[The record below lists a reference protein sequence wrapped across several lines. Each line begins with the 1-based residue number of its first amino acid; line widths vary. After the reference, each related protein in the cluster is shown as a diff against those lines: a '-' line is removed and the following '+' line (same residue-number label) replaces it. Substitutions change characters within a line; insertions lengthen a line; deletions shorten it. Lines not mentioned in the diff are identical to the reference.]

1 MKAVVMAGGE
11 GSRLRPLTVG
21 RPKPMVTVV
30 SRPVMEH
37 ILLLLKKHG
46 ITEIVVTLQYLAGA
60 IQSYFGDGSGWGMK
74 IQYTVEDFPLG
85 TAGSVKQAQHLLT
98 ETFVVISGD
107 ALTDYD
113 ISAIVAQHRKRGAM
127 ATLTLARVPNPLEYG
142 VVITNDDGT
151 VRQFLE
157 KPSWSEVFSDTV
169 NTGIYVLEPKVLNY
183 CPSSQAFDFS
193 QDLFPVMMRNGD
205 PIYGHI
211 AEGYWCDIGNLEEYA
226 RATRDVL
233 EGRVAVEPLGRD
245 MGNGIWMGERVDVA
259 PDARL
264 VGPIWLGDEVKIGQG
279 AEIIGPAVLRENV
292 IIDRMATIER
302 SILWRS
308 CYAGER
314 SEIRGALLCRQVSVK
329 SNAVIMEGAV
339 VGDNSTIEEGAIIR
353 ANVKIW
359 PNKQV
364 EAGATVSSSIIY
376 GQQGRRLLFG
386 RNGVSGLANI
396 DMTPEFAAKLG
407 AAYGSTLPIHSTV
420 AVNRDL
426 YRTSRMIK
434 RGIISGLSSAGV
446 NVLDLQVLPLPS
458 ARYFTRVSS
467 ALGAAH
473 IRVSLTE
480 TRMIDVKFIDKQG
493 RDADRQIERKVE
505 SLFFREDFRRAQ
517 LDEIGLITYA
527 PEAEWRYREG
537 FLRAV
542 DAEAVAISAP
552 YLVID
557 YGQGATA
564 SILPGLL
571 DQLGCKV
578 VALNAG
584 VEDNRLAQAKSDP
597 AESLKQLQA
606 ITAALQTSLGVV
618 IEMSGERVWFVDG
631 QGRSVPP
638 MTALAA
644 VASLVLQCE
653 AASADGAGQRTAPV
667 VAVPVTAP
675 SILETIA
682 ARYGGTIMRT
692 KANSQAIMA
701 AAAGTENV
709 VLAGDGEGGLIFP
722 RFHASFDGMFAV
734 AKLLELV
741 AIQGTSLGAVV
752 SALPRYYQSTT
763 SVTCAWEVK
772 GKVMRML
779 NENYRSQR
787 GRHIDGIRIE
797 LGDEWVL
804 VLPDADRPIFHIVA
818 EARSEQ
824 AATKLAEEYASVV
837 NGLQR

>member
-11 GSRLRPLTVG
+11 GSRLRPLTLG
-21 RPKPMVTVV
+21 RPKPMVPIV

-37 ILLLLKKHG
+37 ILLLLKQHG
-46 ITEIVVTLQYLAGA
+46 ITDVVVTLQYMAGV
-60 IQSYFGDGSGWGMK
+60 IQNYFGDGSQLGMH
-74 IQYTVEDFPLG
+74 IDYTVEDVPLG

-98 ETFVVISGD
+98 EPFLVISGD

-113 ISAIVAQHRKRGAM
+113 LTAIIEYHKQRGAM
-127 ATLTLARVPNPLEYG
+127 ATLTLARVANPLEYG

-169 NTGIYVLEPKVLNY
+169 NTGIYVLEPKALNY
-183 CPSSQAFDFS
+183 VPSSQSFDFS
-193 QDLFPVMMRNGD
+193 QDLFPILMRNGD
-205 PIYGHI
+205 PIYGYI
-211 AEGYWCDIGNLEEYA
+211 AEGYWCDVGNLEEYA

-233 EGRVAVEPLGRD
+233 EGRARVVPSGRD
-245 MGNGIWMGERVDVA
+245 MGNGIWMGERVDIA

-264 VGPIWLGDEVKIGQG
+264 VGPIWLGDEVKIGPG
-279 AEIIGPAVLRENV
+279 AEIIGPTV
-292 IIDRMATIER
+292 IRPNTIVDRRATIDRSVI
-302 SILWRS
+302 WRS
-308 CYAGER
+308 CYVGER
-314 SEIRGALLCRQVSVK
+314 AEIRGGLLARQVSVK
-329 SNAVIMEGAV
+329 SNAVIFEGTV
-339 VGDNSTIEEGAIIR
+339 IGDNSTIEEGAIIR

-364 EAGATVSSSIIY
+364 EAGATVSSSIIW

-407 AAYGSTLPIHSTV
+407 AAYGGILPLHATV

-434 RGIISGLSSAGV
+434 RGIVSGLSSAGV
-446 NVLDLQVLPLPS
+446 NVWDLTSLPLPV
-458 ARYFTRVSS
+458 ARYFTRIS
-467 ALGAAH
+467 AAVGAVH
-473 IRVSLTE
+473 VRVSLTDR
-480 TRMIDVKFIDKQG
+480 RMIDVKLMDKAG
-493 RDADRQIERKVE
+493 RDADRALERKVE

-517 LDEIGLITYA
+517 LDEIGSITYA
-527 PEAEWRYREG
+527 AEAEWRYREG
-537 FLRAV
+537 FLAAI
-542 DAEAVAISAP
+542 DAQTVAMSNPHI
-552 YLVID
+552 VID

-564 SILPGLL
+564 GILPALL
-571 DQLGCKV
+571 DQIGCKV
-578 VALNAG
+578 VALGAG
-584 VEDNRLAQAKSDP
+584 VEDNRLAQAGADVQ
-597 AESLKQLQA
+597 ETLKQLQA
-606 ITAALQTSLGVV
+606 ITGALPTELGVSL
-618 IEMSGERVWFVDG
+618 EMSGERIALVDG
-631 QGRSVPP
+631 QGRPVPP

-644 VASLVLQCE
+644 ITALALQAYKE
-653 AASADGAGQRTAPV
+653 RGDVGGPSPI

-682 ARYGGTIMRT
+682 ERYGGTIQRT

-701 AAAGTENV
+701 AATADNV
-709 VLAGDGEGGLIFP
+709 ILAGDGDGGLIFP
-722 RFHASFDGMFAV
+722 QFHASFDAMFAV
-734 AKLLELV
+734 AKVLELL
-741 AIQGTSLGAVV
+741 ATLGTSLGAVV
-752 SALPRYYQSTT
+752 SSLPRYYQSTT
-763 SVTCAWEVK
+763 SVTCAWESK

-779 NENYRSQR
+779 NENYRNQR

-797 LGDEWVL
+797 MGDEWVL
-804 VLPDADRPIFHIVA
+804 VLPDADRPLFHIVA

-824 AATKLAEEYASVV
+824 AARSLAEKYASVV

>member
-1 MKAVVMAGGE
+1 
-11 GSRLRPLTVG
+11 
-21 RPKPMVTVV
+21 MVPIV

-37 ILLLLKKHG
+37 ILLLLKQHG
-46 ITEIVVTLQYLAGA
+46 ITEVVVTLQYMAGV
-60 IQSYFGDGSGWGMK
+60 IQSYFGDGSQLGMH
-74 IQYTVEDFPLG
+74 IDYTVEDVPLG

-98 ETFVVISGD
+98 EPFMVISGD

-113 ISAIVAQHRKRGAM
+113 LTAIIEYHRQRGAA

-183 CPSSQAFDFS
+183 IPSSQSFDFS
-193 QDLFPVMMRNGD
+193 QDLFPILMRNGD
-205 PIYGHI
+205 PIYGYI
-211 AEGYWCDIGNLEEYA
+211 SEGYWCDVGNLEEYA

-233 EGRVAVEPLGRD
+233 EGHVKVVPEGRD
-245 MGNGIWMGERVDVA
+245 MGNGIWMGERVDIA

-264 VGPIWLGDEVKIGQG
+264 IGPIWLGDEVKIGPG
-279 AEIIGPAVLRENV
+279 AEIIGPTV
-292 IIDRMATIER
+292 IRPNTIVDRRATIDRSVI
-302 SILWRS
+302 WHS
-308 CYAGER
+308 CYLGER
-314 SEIRGALLCRQVSVK
+314 AEIRGAILARQVSVK
-329 SNAVIMEGAV
+329 SNGVIFEGSV
-339 VGDNSTIEEGAIIR
+339 IGDNSTIEEGAIIR

-364 EAGATVSSSIIY
+364 EAGATVSSSIIW

-386 RNGVSGLANI
+386 RNGVTGLSNV

-407 AAYGSTLPIHSTV
+407 AAYGGTLPLHSTV

-434 RGIISGLSSAGV
+434 RGIVSGLSSAGV
-446 NVLDLQVLPLPS
+446 NVWDLTSLPLPV
-458 ARYFTRVSS
+458 ARYFTRVS
-467 ALGAAH
+467 AAVGAVH
-473 IRVSLTE
+473 VRVSLTDR
-480 TRMIDVKFIDKQG
+480 RMIDVKLMDKLG
-493 RDADRQIERKVE
+493 RDADRALERKVE
-505 SLFFREDFRRAQ
+505 GLFFREDFRRAQ
-517 LDEIGLITYA
+517 LDEIGSITYA
-527 PEAEWRYREG
+527 AEAEWRYREG
-537 FLRAV
+537 YLAAV
-542 DAEAVAISAP
+542 DAQTVAMSNPHI
-552 YLVID
+552 VID
-557 YGQGATA
+557 YGQGATGG
-564 SILPGLL
+564 ILPALL

-584 VEDNRLAQAKSDP
+584 VEDNRLAQHGTDLQ
-597 AESLKQLQA
+597 ETLKQLQA
-606 ITAALQTSLGVV
+606 ITAALPTELGISL
-618 IEMSGERVWFVDG
+618 EMSGERIALVDG
-631 QGRSVPP
+631 QGRMVPS

-644 VASLVLQCE
+644 VTAMAFQAYKERGEV
-653 AASADGAGQRTAPV
+653 AAAPPI

-675 SILETIA
+675 NILETIA
-682 ARYGGTIMRT
+682 ERYGGIIQRT

-701 AAAGTENV
+701 AATAENV
-709 VLAGDGEGGLIFP
+709 ILAGDGEGGLIFP
-722 RFHASFDGMFAV
+722 QFHPSFDAMFAV
-734 AKLLELV
+734 AKILELL
-741 AIQGTSLGAVV
+741 ATLGTSLGAVV
-752 SALPRYYQSTT
+752 SSLPRYYQSTT
-763 SVTCAWEVK
+763 SVTVAWESK

-797 LGDEWVL
+797 MGDEWVL
-804 VLPDADRPIFHIVA
+804 VLPDADRPLFHIVA

-824 AATKLAEEYASVV
+824 AAKSLADKYASVV

>member
-1 MKAVVMAGGE
+1 
-11 GSRLRPLTVG
+11 
-21 RPKPMVTVV
+21 
-30 SRPVMEH
+30 
-37 ILLLLKKHG
+37 
-46 ITEIVVTLQYLAGA
+46 
-60 IQSYFGDGSGWGMK
+60 
-74 IQYTVEDFPLG
+74 
-85 TAGSVKQAQHLLT
+85 
-98 ETFVVISGD
+98 
-107 ALTDYD
+107 
-113 ISAIVAQHRKRGAM
+113 
-127 ATLTLARVPNPLEYG
+127 
-142 VVITNDDGT
+142 
-151 VRQFLE
+151 
-157 KPSWSEVFSDTV
+157 
-169 NTGIYVLEPKVLNY
+169 VLEPKVLNY
-183 CPSSQAFDFS
+183 CPSSQSFDFS
-193 QDLFPVMMRNGD
+193 QDLFPILMRNGD

-233 EGRVAVEPLGRD
+233 EGRVKVEPLGRD

-264 VGPIWLGDEVKIGQG
+264 VGPLWLGDEVKIGPG
-279 AEIIGPAVLRENV
+279 AKITGPTVLRENV

-308 CYAGER
+308 CYVGER
-314 SEIRGALLCRQVSVK
+314 TEISGAQLCRQVSVK

-339 VGDNSTIEEGAIIR
+339 VGDSCTIEEGAIIR
-353 ANVKIW
+353 ANVKVW

-386 RNGVSGLANI
+386 RNGVTGLANI

-434 RGIISGLSSAGV
+434 RGIVSGLSSAGI
-446 NVLDLQVLPLPS
+446 NVLDLTSLPLP
-458 ARYFTRVSS
+458 ATRYFTRVSS

-473 IRVSLTE
+473 IRVALNES
-480 TRMIDVKFIDKQG
+480 RMIDVKLMDRHG
-493 RDADRQIERKVE
+493 RDADRPMERKVE

-542 DAEAVAISAP
+542 DAEAVAISNP
-552 YLVID
+552 HLVLD

-571 DQLGCKV
+571 DQLGCNV

-584 VEDNRLAQAKSDP
+584 VEDNRMAQAKTDP
-597 AESLKQLQA
+597 IVSLKQLQA
-606 ITAALQTSLGVV
+606 ITAALPTDLGVGM
-618 IEMSGERVWFVDG
+618 EMSGERIWLVDG
-631 QGRSVPP
+631 QGRAVPA

-644 VASLVLQCE
+644 VASLVLQVSSPGVDDSG
-653 AASADGAGQRTAPV
+653 ASPV

-682 ARYGGTIMRT
+682 ARYGGTILRT

-701 AAAGTENV
+701 AAGGENV

-722 RFHASFDGMFAV
+722 QFHPSFDGMFAV
-734 AKLLELV
+734 AKLLELL
-741 AIQGTSLGAVV
+741 ALQGTSFGAVV

-772 GKVMRML
+772 GRVMRML

-787 GRHIDGIRIE
+787 GRHVDGIRIE
-797 LGDEWVL
+797 LGEEWVL
-804 VLPDADRPIFHIVA
+804 VLPDADRPLFHIVA
-818 EARSEQ
+818 EARTEQ
-824 AATKLAEEYASVV
+824 AAKSLAEEYASVV
-837 NGLQR
+837 NGLQH

>member
-21 RPKPMVTVV
+21 RPKPMVPLV

-37 ILLLLKKHG
+37 ILLLLKQHG
-46 ITEIVVTLQYLAGA
+46 ISEVVVTVQYLAGV
-60 IQSYFGDGSGWGMK
+60 IQSYFGDGSQLGMR
-74 IQYTVEDFPLG
+74 IEYTVEDVPLG

-98 ETFVVISGD
+98 ETFLVISGD

-113 ISAIVAQHRKRGAM
+113 LTAIIEEHHRRGAM
-127 ATLTLARVPNPLEYG
+127 ATLTLARVSNPLEYG

-183 CPSSQAFDFS
+183 CPTSQSFDFS
-193 QDLFPVMMRNGD
+193 QDLFPILMRNGD

-226 RATRDVL
+226 RATRDIL
-233 EGRVAVEPLGRD
+233 EGTVRVVPAGRD
-245 MGNGIWMGERVDVA
+245 MGNGIWMGERVDIA

-264 VGPIWLGDEVKIGQG
+264 VGPLWIGDEVKVGPG
-279 AEIIGPAVLRENV
+279 AEIIGPSVLRDNV
-292 IIDRMATIER
+292 IVDRQATIER

-308 CYAGER
+308 CYVGER
-314 SEIRGALLCRQVSVK
+314 AEVRGALLTRQVSVK
-329 SNAVIMEGAV
+329 SNTVIFEGSV
-339 VGDNSTIEEGAIIR
+339 IGDASTIEEGAIIR

-386 RNGVSGLANI
+386 RNGVTGLANI

-407 AAYGSTLPIHSTV
+407 AAYGATLPMHSTV
-420 AVNRDL
+420 SVNRDL
-426 YRTSRMIK
+426 FRTSRMIK
-434 RGIISGLSSAGV
+434 RGIVSGLSSAGV
-446 NVLDLQVLPLPS
+446 NVWDLTSLPLPV
-458 ARYFTRVSS
+458 ARYFTQVST
-467 ALGAAH
+467 ALGGVH
-473 IRVSLTE
+473 VRVSLTDQ
-480 TRMIDVKFIDKQG
+480 RMIDVKLIDKQG
-493 RDADRQIERKVE
+493 RDAERNVERKVE
-505 SLFFREDFRRAQ
+505 GLFFREDFRRAR
-517 LDEIGLITYA
+517 LDEIGMITYA
-527 PEAEWRYREG
+527 AESEWRYREG
-537 FLRAV
+537 FLKAL
-542 DAEAVAISAP
+542 DAQAIGISAP
-552 YLVID
+552 HLVID
-557 YGQGATA
+557 YGQGAT
-564 SILPGLL
+564 SGMLPGLL
-571 DQLGCKV
+571 EQLGCRV
-578 VALNAG
+578 VAINGG
-584 VEDNRLAQAKSDP
+584 VEENRPIQAAMDP
-597 AESLKQLQA
+597 TESLKQLQA
-606 ITAALQTSLGVV
+606 ITAALPTDLGVSM
-618 IEMSGERVWFVDG
+618 EMSGERISLVDG
-631 QGRSVPP
+631 QGRLIPH

-644 VASLVLQCE
+644 IASLVFQAE
-653 AASADGAGQRTAPV
+653 SITRPPGSRPV

-682 ARYGGTIMRT
+682 ERHGGSILRT

-701 AAAGTENV
+701 AAGGENV
-709 VLAGDGEGGLIFP
+709 VLAGDGDGGLIFP

-734 AKLLELV
+734 AKLLEVLATV
-741 AIQGTSLGAVV
+741 GTSLGAAV
-752 SALPRYYQSTT
+752 SSLPHYYQSTT

-772 GKVMRML
+772 GRVMRML
-779 NENYRSQR
+779 NENYRGQR
-787 GRHIDGIRIE
+787 GKHVDGIRIE
-797 LGDEWVL
+797 LGEDWVL

-824 AATKLAEEYASVV
+824 AARSLAEEYASVV

>member
-21 RPKPMVTVV
+21 RPKPMVPIV

-46 ITEIVVTLQYLAGA
+46 ITEVVVTLQYLAGV
-60 IQSYFGDGSGWGMK
+60 IQSYFGDGSQLGMR
-74 IQYTVEDFPLG
+74 IEYTVEDVPLG

-98 ETFVVISGD
+98 ETFLVISGD

-113 ISAIVAQHRKRGAM
+113 LTAIIEQHRKWGAM
-127 ATLTLARVPNPLEYG
+127 ATLTLARVPNPLEFG
-142 VVITNDDGT
+142 VVITNEDGT
-151 VRQFLE
+151 IRQFLE
-157 KPSWSEVFSDTV
+157 KPGWSEVFSDTV
-169 NTGIYVLEPKVLNY
+169 NTGIYVIEPKALNY
-183 CPSSQAFDFS
+183 VPSSQPFDFS
-193 QDLFPVMMRNGD
+193 HDLFPILMRNGD
-205 PIYGHI
+205 PMYGYI
-211 AEGYWCDIGNLEEYA
+211 ADRYWCDVGSLEEYA
-226 RATRDVL
+226 RASRDVL
-233 EGRVAVEPLGRD
+233 EGRVEVVSRGRD
-245 MGNGIWMGERVDVA
+245 MGNGIWMGERVDIA

-264 VGPIWLGDEVKIGQG
+264 IGPIWLGDEVKIGPG
-279 AEIIGPAVLRENV
+279 AEIIGPSVLRDNV
-292 IIDRMATIER
+292 IVDRRATIDR
-302 SILWRS
+302 SIIWRS
-308 CYAGER
+308 CYVGER
-314 SEIRGALLCRQVSVK
+314 AEVRGALLCRQVSVK
-329 SNAVIMEGAV
+329 SNVVIFEGAV
-339 VGDNSTIEEGAIIR
+339 VGDNCTIEEGAIIR

-407 AAYGSTLPIHSTV
+407 AAYGSTLPMHSTV
-420 AVNRDL
+420 AINRDL

-434 RGIISGLSSAGV
+434 RAIISGLSSAGV
-446 NVLDLQVLPLPS
+446 NVWDLTSLPLPV
-458 ARYFTRVSS
+458 ARYFTRVST
-467 ALGAAH
+467 ALGGVH
-473 IRVSLTE
+473 VRVSSTDS
-480 TRMIDVKFIDKQG
+480 RMIDVKLMDKVG
-493 RDADRQIERKVE
+493 RDADRNLERKVE

-527 PEAEWRYREG
+527 SEAEWRYREG
-537 FLRAV
+537 FLAAV
-542 DAEAVAISAP
+542 DAEAVAMASP
-552 YLVID
+552 HLVID
-557 YGQGATA
+557 YGQGTTGAM
-564 SILPGLL
+564 LPALL

-584 VEDNRLAQAKSDP
+584 VEDNRLANSAVDP
-597 AESLKQLQA
+597 QETLKQLQA
-606 ITAALQTSLGVV
+606 ITAALPTDLGVGV
-618 IEMSGERVWFVDG
+618 EMAGERITLVDG
-631 QGRSVPP
+631 QGRLVPP

-644 VASLVLQCE
+644 LTSLVLQVEKE
-653 AASADGAGQRTAPV
+653 ANPV
-667 VAVPVTAP
+667 GNPPIVAVPVTAP

-682 ARYGGTIMRT
+682 ERYGGVIQRT

-701 AAAGTENV
+701 AATNEGV
-709 VLAGDGEGGLIFP
+709 VLAGDGEGGIIFP
-722 RFHASFDGMFAV
+722 RFHATFDGMFAV
-734 AKLLELV
+734 AKLLELL
-741 AIQGTSLGAVV
+741 AALGTSLGAVV
-752 SALPRYYQSTT
+752 SSLPRYYQSTT

-797 LGDEWVL
+797 AGDEWVL
-804 VLPDADRPIFHIVA
+804 VLPDADRPLFHIVA

-824 AATKLAEEYASVV
+824 AAKSLADKYASVV